1 MKNFIIIILALGLAL
16 GSFSNSH
23 ILVPLASAQNISS
36 SSKLDTINTNGNLN
50 PEYKTYILIF
60 GQRTIGN
67 VDNSTK
73 IVSSIIGHNLIKIEE
88 EFLEELSLAPS
99 QHLENQVEKV
109 INDGINGKQCE
120 VNLTTQQ
127 DQNVLVDCISSGNT
141 IIWYIYPPK

>member
-1 MKNFIIIILALGLAL
+1 MKNFIIIILALGL
-16 GSFSNSH
+16 GFCPFSNTH

-60 GQRTIGN
+60 GQRIIGN

-73 IVSSIIGHNLIKIEE
+73 IVSSIVGHNLIKIEE

-99 QHLENQVEKV
+99 QQLETQVEKV
-109 INDGINGKQCE
+109 INDGIDGKQCE

-141 IIWYIYPPK
+141 IIWYIYPTK